1 MRLKTISKDRT
12 PRARKAARP
21 ETAARPAPGTARL
34 EALETLFGHDPEK
47 ATRPV
52 RSAIGPGRMLALG
65 ALVFLLSG
73 PVPAGET
80 EESTEA
86 SSKESGAVLVDD
98 AGLVKVH
105 GRGAELPVAVPSQD
119 AGVIL
124 WDERGQGGQN
134 RHSENRT
141 TGSGNVQGTGLI
153 LNRR

>member
-1 MRLKTISKDRT
+1 MMRSKTVSKDRA
-12 PRARKAARP
+12 PRDRKADRP
-21 ETAARPAPGTARL
+21 EKAVRPAPGTARL
-34 EALETLFGHDPEK
+34 EALETLFGHDSEK

-52 RSAIGPGRMLALG
+52 RGTIGPGLMLALG

-73 PVPAGET
+73 PAPAGEMDD
-80 EESTEA
+80 SAEA
-86 SSKESGAVLVDD
+86 SSQARGVVLDD

-105 GRGAELPVAVPSQD
+105 GRGAELPAAVPSQD

-124 WDERGQGGQN
+124 WDEHGQGGQI
-134 RHSENRT
+134 RHGENRT